1 LGLQKEVVEAA
12 SQRVGKEKGNIE
24 NLLAELEA
32 KLAEQRQ
39 SAEKLKLEETRFT
52 ALAKLYEE
60 RVNALK
66 AQERELKQKALAE
79 SEAVLQRANAAV
91 EKAIR
96 EIREQAASREA
107 IQSAKKELQ
116 AVQQEITQEKRLLPA
131 EAPAADSPLQEA
143 QPGMRVKWLKQ
154 NAVATVLEPPDSS
167 RRVLVEVGTLR
178 ARVPLSEL
186 RLHETASQ
194 TRLESLPKIS
204 SFDTPAT
211 LPEIDLRG
219 LRVDEALTAVDK
231 FLDDA
236 LLAGWREVR
245 LIHGKGTGALRQTIS
260 NFLKKHPQTQRFH
273 EAAMGEG
280 DYGVTVV
287 ELK

>member
-1 LGLQKEVVEAA
+1 V
-12 SQRVGKEKGNIE
+12 VGKEKGNIE

-32 KLAEQRQ
+32 KLAEQRA
-39 SAEKLKLEETRFT
+39 STEKLKLEERRYT

-60 RVNALK
+60 RLNALK
-66 AQERELKQKALAE
+66 AQARELKQKALAE
-79 SEAVLQRANAAV
+79 SEAILQRGNAAV

-96 EIREQAASREA
+96 KIREQAASREA

-116 AVQQEITQEKRLLPA
+116 AVQNEMEHEQRRLPA
-131 EAPAADSPLQEA
+131 EPTAADAPLQAA
-143 QPGMRVKWLKQ
+143 QPGMRVTWLKQ
-154 NAVATVLEPPDSS
+154 NAVATVIEPPDSS
-167 RRVLVEVGTLR
+167 RRVLLEVGSLR

-186 RLHETASQ
+186 WPHDAPPS
-194 TRLESLPKIS
+194 TRLESLPQIS
-204 SFDTPAT
+204 NVDAPAAS
-211 LPEIDLRG
+211 PEIDLRG
-219 LRVDEALTAVDK
+219 MRVDEALAAVDK

-236 LLAGWREVR
+236 LLAGWSEVR
-245 LIHGKGTGALRQTIS
+245 LIHGKGTGALRQSIG

-273 EAAMGEG
+273 EAALGEG